1 MSDNSHFFA
10 HLARM
15 KLINRWPLMH
25 NVRNENVQEH
35 SLQVA
40 MVAHALALIK
50 NRFFNGT
57 LNADRIATIAMFH
70 DVSEVLTGDLPT
82 PVKYYN
88 ATIASEYKKIE
99 KIAESKL
106 IEMAPEALRDDYA
119 ALIDGH
125 QHSKEEAFIVKAADV
140 LCAYLK
146 TLEELNAGNREF
158 TLAKNR
164 LDKLLSAYQSPEV
177 DYFVSRYVPSFSL
190 SLDEITQDEFE
201 AEHGATSNQPD
212 TTKAPSDDA

>member
-1 MSDNSHFFA
+1 MSDRSHFFA

-50 NRFFNGT
+50 NRFFDGK
-57 LNADRIATIAMFH
+57 LNPERIATMAMFH

-88 ATIASEYKKIE
+88 ATIAAEYKKIE

-106 IEMAPEALRDDYA
+106 IDMAPEALRDDYA
-119 ALIDGH
+119 MLIDSRT
-125 QHSKEEAFIVKAADV
+125 HSEEDAFIVKAADV

-164 LDKLLSAYQSPEV
+164 LDKLLAAYQSPEV
-177 DYFVSRYVPSFSL
+177 DYFISRYVPSFSL
-190 SLDEITQDEFE
+190 SLDEITQDEF
-201 AEHGATSNQPD
+201 
-212 TTKAPSDDA
+212 DASSQTHRDNIGKNDV

>member
-1 MSDNSHFFA
+1 MSDKSHFFA

-50 NRFFNGT
+50 NRFYDGQINPE
-57 LNADRIATIAMFH
+57 RVATIALFH

-88 ATIASEYKKIE
+88 ANIASEYKKIE
-99 KIAESKL
+99 KIAEQKL
-106 IEMAPEALRDDYA
+106 IDMAPEALRDDYA
-119 ALIDGH
+119 ALIDSH
-125 QHSKEEAFIVKAADV
+125 QHSADEAFLVKAADV

-158 TLAKNR
+158 LLAKKR
-164 LDKLLSAYQSPEV
+164 LDKLLSAYHAPEV
-177 DYFVSRYVPSFSL
+177 DYFISRYVPSFSL
-190 SLDEITQDEFE
+190 SLDEITQDEF
-201 AEHGATSNQPD
+201 
-212 TTKAPSDDA
+212 DAAGPADPAGEQ